1 MRHALL
7 AAALIA
13 APAAVMA
20 EGISYTYVDARY
32 FSTDSDALSVNQQG
46 GALAGSLAIGD
57 NLFVATD
64 GSFGKSEDIT
74 VGGVSGSFE
83 TTSASLR
90 LGVHHTLAPTLDIV
104 ASAGGLYGEVKGKD
118 GFSGAKDDDTG
129 YLVEAGL
136 RLSLVPRVEVA
147 ALYNYADLFE
157 DTSSGFIGEL
167 QFHFTDHLS
176 AVTSANFARSTDIYS
191 FGARY
196 RF

>member
-7 AAALIA
+7 AAALIT

-32 FSTDSDALSVNQQG
+32 FSTDSDALSTNQQG
-46 GALAGSLAIGD
+46 GTLSGSLALGD
-57 NLFVATD
+57 IFFVAAD
-64 GSFGKSEDIT
+64 GSYGESEDIT
-74 VGGVSGSFE
+74 LAGVSGSFQ
-83 TTSASLR
+83 TTAAALR

-104 ASAGGLYGEVKGKD
+104 ASAGGLYGEVRGKD

-136 RLSLVPRVEVA
+136 RLSLVPQVEVA
-147 ALYNYADLFE
+147 ALYNYADIFE
-157 DTSSGFIGEL
+157 ETSSGFVGEL
-167 QFHFTDHLS
+167 QFHFTEHIS
-176 AVTSANFARSTDIYS
+176 AVASANFARSTDIYS